1 MHKTSFV
8 LAAFL
13 VTSAFAET
21 AIPCRGGTLAFERL
35 AVEFSPSVVYCGW
48 KGRAK
53 VVPVDAVDFAFALEK
68 PKANVNGTLLTQ
80 PRDGGKLEATW
91 RFRPDRDIYVEELNA
106 FANLPTAIYAGG
118 WVEVDGARKE
128 LSREEGKNFNGRVRR
143 LVFHDANGD
152 ETFTVEFPK
161 GQEVSIV
168 DCRPYRCP
176 WFDLRLQ
183 GGRRH
188 AANEAAV
195 VTAVF
200 SLPKGE
206 CFRLSGTGPV
216 TMTPGAEWLPVARAK
231 AIAPGSAADFT
242 AMATAVSGVP
252 AGKWGYPVVRDG
264 HVEFERRPGV
274 EQRFYGVNICYQA
287 NFPEPDE
294 AERLATML
302 VAYGY
307 NSVRLH
313 HYDNKVLENLDRFD
327 DLIDACVRHG
337 LYLTTDLYVSRFPA
351 RWPKDD
357 MKWMILFD
365 DECQDDF
372 VSFVRRLLDHRSRH
386 TGRRLAEEPALGFIS
401 LVNEGLLSHRDAPAA
416 ESEAGRAA
424 DRRWRAW
431 IGAEHAAGRH
441 LRAPE
446 SFPAGITE
454 NRIAMKAPESDAV
467 RAFYAAVEGAFARR
481 MRKLLRGEL
490 GCKALLTS
498 LNSGRPPKEYDAFR
512 LTEFDY
518 VDTHYYWDHPCAAD
532 PGGSLWGVPQR
543 LQHGTSPLRYCRGYR
558 SGPLLAGQPFTVTE
572 FNYCNPGRYRACS
585 ALLVGAL
592 SAQGDWSGAWR
603 FDWGCSKGGIG
614 EPWRQEA
621 GRFQVGGDPVV
632 LAGERLATA
641 LFLRGD
647 LVPSKGRTF
656 GTGDGV
662 VVNEAAGSLTVA
674 TDRACGGFVEKGGF
688 EAGALRVDVGLDA
701 SCVGVI
707 SLSRDAIRTSRRLLL
722 LHLTDG
728 VAGGSRFRDARRNVI
743 ENNGSRD
750 VHLLR
755 AGTAKVS
762 LALASGVWRVWALDA
777 TGARRRRLP
786 AVFAAGR
793 LEFEITTGCRTGDAT
808 YQYEIALD

>member
-128 LSREEGKNFNGRVRR
+128 LSREEGKNFNGRVRG
-143 LVFHDANGD
+143 LMFHDANGD

-287 NFPEPDE
+287 IFPEPDE

-302 VAYGY
+302 V
-307 NSVRLH
+307 
-313 HYDNKVLENLDRFD
+313 
-327 DLIDACVRHG
+327 
-337 LYLTTDLYVSRFPA
+337 
-351 RWPKDD
+351 
-357 MKWMILFD
+357 
-365 DECQDDF
+365 
-372 VSFVRRLLDHRSRH
+372 
-386 TGRRLAEEPALGFIS
+386 
-401 LVNEGLLSHRDAPAA
+401 
-416 ESEAGRAA
+416 
-424 DRRWRAW
+424 
-431 IGAEHAAGRH
+431 
-441 LRAPE
+441 
-446 SFPAGITE
+446 
-454 NRIAMKAPESDAV
+454 
-467 RAFYAAVEGAFARR
+467 
-481 MRKLLRGEL
+481 
-490 GCKALLTS
+490 
-498 LNSGRPPKEYDAFR
+498 AFR

-558 SGPLLAGQPFTVTE
+558 SGPRLAGQPFTVTE

-707 SLSRDAIRTSRRLLL
+707 SLSREAIRTSRRLLL